1 VFVVTVLLVASVLLV
16 ALSFAWYRLSAR
28 TPALSLHHL
37 ATATGLL
44 GGRDEEEQGL
54 LTDVTGPAA
63 AADSE
68 MTGTT
73 DADETRSLPPACRPN
88 RLVVASDSF
97 TGVSNLLGLLVSQA
111 TYW

>member
-63 AADSE
+63 AADSD
-68 MTGTT
+68 MTTT
-73 DADETRSLPPACRPN
+73 GADERRSLPPACRPN

-97 TGVSNLLGLLVSQA
+97 TGVSNLLSLLVSQA